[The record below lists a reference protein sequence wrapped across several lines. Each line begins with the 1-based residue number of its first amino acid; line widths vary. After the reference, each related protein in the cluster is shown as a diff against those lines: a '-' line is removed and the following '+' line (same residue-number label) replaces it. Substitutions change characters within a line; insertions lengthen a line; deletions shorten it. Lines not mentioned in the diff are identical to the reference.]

1 MELKIKI
8 FGTGPDSSGCR
19 IPREVMEEALKKPI
33 TTEWVHLGQ
42 SGSNQTPGLQYIAGK
57 LKNIDVDS
65 DGAFATV
72 ETLPTPNGK
81 IVEELIQEH
90 SPEVIQ
96 VVPMGNYSRDE
107 EGNIS
112 EIDITG
118 FSIEPNHKW

>member
-1 MELKIKI
+1 MEVKVKI
-8 FGTGPDSSGCR
+8 FGTGPDSVCS
-19 IPREVMEEALKKPI
+19 IPKEMMEEVLKKSV

-42 SGSNQTPGLQYIAGK
+42 SGSDQTPVLQSAAGK
-57 LKNIDVDS
+57 LKNIEMNS

-90 SPEVIQ
+90 GPEVIQ
-96 VVPMGNYSRDE
+96 AVPMGHYTRDE
-107 EGNIS
+107 EGKIS

-118 FSIEPNHKW
+118 YSIEPYHKW